1 MKLLIM
7 LMLAARRS
15 AVREIS
21 LVLLLVSMGVS
32 AFYSSNIGASEYG
45 VTDTAIRIGG
55 VMDLKGDAQG
65 LGQGMKIGIEAA
77 IKGERIQGRKIIFSA
92 LNDFYDPKHTIEAT
106 EKLLK
111 RGTFLVM
118 GNVGTP
124 TAKVS
129 LPILAKNEV
138 PALGFFT
145 GAGILRPGVGDIINY
160 RASYVQETAEVIN
173 AAMDA
178 GISPRNICAFVQ
190 NDAYGMAGVAGIK
203 LALANRSSMRG
214 VVKLLD
220 QIIAMEGE
228 NPARNNIGP
237 IGTYAR
243 NTLRSREGYLSLKR
257 WEEKTGDHCQ
267 LVVTV
272 GAYAPIAGFAGYS
285 RYKNEDWLISAVS
298 FTGADNLKKALKQ
311 YRINNRVIMTQ
322 VVPPL
327 DSNLPIVEK
336 ARKAIAASQFG
347 YVSLEGY
354 IVGKLFLR
362 VLRDIKG
369 DITRNNFLKAVLGR
383 KFELDGLQMDFTTD
397 NQGSDLVLLRYL
409 DGDDYRKM
417 KSFDWKT

>member
-1 MKLLIM
+1 MKLSMM
-7 LMLAARRS
+7 LMLADKGAP
-15 AVREIS
+15 VKKIS
-21 LVLLLVSMGVS
+21 LVLLLVSMGMS
-32 AFYSSNIGASEYG
+32 AFYSSNTGASEYG
-45 VTDTAIRIGG
+45 LTDSTIRIGG

-65 LGQGMKIGIEAA
+65 LGQGMKIGIKAA
-77 IKGERIQGRKIIFSA
+77 IKGERIEGRKITFSA
-92 LNDFYDPKHTIEAT
+92 LNDFYNPEHTIEAT

-111 RGTFLVM
+111 QGTFLVI

-129 LPILAKNEV
+129 LPILAKNKV
-138 PALGFFT
+138 PAMGFFT

-173 AAMDA
+173 AAMA
-178 GISPRNICAFVQ
+178 SGISPRNICAFVQ

-203 LALANRSSMRG
+203 LALAKRSGMQS

-243 NTLRSREGYLSLKR
+243 NTLRSREGYLSLKH
-257 WEEKTGDHCQ
+257 WEEKTGDRCQ

-311 YRINNRVIMTQ
+311 YRINDRVMMTQ

-327 DSNLPIVEK
+327 NSELPIVKE

-362 VLRDIKG
+362 IMRDING
-369 DITRNNFLKAVLGR
+369 DITRNNFLKAVHGR
-383 KFELDGLQMDFTTD
+383 KFELDGLKMDFTTD
-397 NQGSDLVLLRYL
+397 NQGSDLVMLRYL
-409 DGDDYRKM
+409 DGDDYRNM
-417 KSFDWKT
+417 KPADWKT